1 MQATSNFYMFFG
13 RFHPLFVHL
22 PIGLLAFAIFME
34 VLLLLKPRENYQKI
48 MPLVWLLAALSAI
61 LSAGSGY
68 FLSQGGGYT
77 EETLNL
83 HKIGG
88 FVLASLSTLCCVL
101 HWFPIPFIQKA
112 TKPIRSVLVVAVA
125 VLLVFTGHWGGSL
138 THGSDYLT
146 KFSPL
151 STTAVEIEKKT
162 TPKIVS
168 LDSADIFNQA
178 VMPILQAKCVSCH
191 NSEKQKGELLL
202 TSYQDIL
209 NGGKTGKGIVPGNL
223 STSELYRRITLP
235 KDHKE
240 FMPTDGKTPLNETQ
254 VAILEWW
261 IETGAHKNI
270 MVADLHPNKKMQD
283 VFGDYFQLGRAAI
296 LSYTAEP
303 AAESDISALVKAGF
317 QVYAISETSNLLE
330 IKYTGVTDQKPNLD
344 LLKNVKDQLVW
355 LQLTNCGLTDE
366 DVEVVGQLTN
376 LYKLNLNRNKITDK
390 GINELVGLTK
400 LEYLNVYGTE
410 ITDSSISAMVN
421 LPNLKQLYVWET
433 AVDTNRMA
441 MNPVVKKGLEIVYKL
456 EP

>member
-22 PIGLLAFAIFME
+22 PIGLLAFALFME
-34 VLLLLKPRENYQKI
+34 VLLLIKPRENYQKI

-77 EETLNL
+77 EETLYQ

-88 FVLASLSTLCCVL
+88 IVLASLSTLCCVL
-101 HWFPIPFIQKA
+101 HWFPIPIVQKA

-151 STTAVEIEKKT
+151 STTAVDIEKKT

-330 IKYTGVTDQKPNLD
+330 IKYNGLTDEKPNLD
-344 LLKNVKDQLVW
+344 LLKAVKDQLVW
-355 LQLTNCGLTDE
+355 LQLTNCGLTDD
-366 DVEVVGQLTN
+366 DVEVVGELTN
-376 LYKLNLNRNKITDK
+376 LYKLNLNRNKIGDK
-390 GINELVGLTK
+390 GIQSLMGLSK
-400 LEYLNVYGTE
+400 LEYLNVYGTV
-410 ITDSSISAMVN
+410 ITDSSVSAMVN

>member
-22 PIGLLAFAIFME
+22 PIGLLAFALFME
-34 VLLLLKPRENYQKI
+34 VLLLLKPREAFQKM

-68 FLSQGGGYT
+68 FLSLGGGYT
-77 EETLNL
+77 EETLYQ

-88 FVLASLSTLCCVL
+88 IVLAALSTLCCVL
-101 HWFPIPFIQKA
+101 HWFPIPFIRKA
-112 TKPIRSVLVVAVA
+112 TKPIRSILVVEVA

-151 STTAVEIEKKT
+151 STSPVDIEKKT

-202 TSYQDIL
+202 TTYQDIL
-209 NGGKTGKGIVPGNL
+209 KGGKTGKGIVPGNL

-261 IETGAHKNI
+261 IETGAHKNT

-296 LSYTAEP
+296 LSYSTEP
-303 AAESDISALVKAGF
+303 AAESDISALIKAGF

-330 IKYTGVTDQKPNLD
+330 IKYNGITDQKPNLD

-355 LQLTNCGLTDE
+355 LQLTNCGLTDD
-366 DVEVVGQLTN
+366 DVEVVGELTN
-376 LYKLNLNRNKITDK
+376 LYKLNLNRNKISDK
-390 GINELVGLTK
+390 GIQSLMGLSK
-400 LEYLNVYGTE
+400 LEYLNVYGTV
-410 ITDSSISAMVN
+410 ITDSSVSAMVN

-441 MNPVVKKGLEIVYKL
+441 MHPVVKKGLEIVYKL

>member
-34 VLLLLKPRENYQKI
+34 VLLLLKPRETYQKI

-77 EETLNL
+77 EETLYQ

-88 FVLASLSTLCCVL
+88 IVLAILSTLCCVL
-101 HWFPIPFIQKA
+101 HWFPIPIVQKA

-146 KFSPL
+146 KFSLL
-151 STTAVEIEKKT
+151 STTAVDIKKKT

-178 VMPILQAKCVSCH
+178 VMPILEAKCVSCH

-330 IKYTGVTDQKPNLD
+330 IKYNGLTDEKPNLN
-344 LLKNVKDQLVW
+344 LLKAVKNQLVW

-390 GINELVGLTK
+390 GINELVGLSK
-400 LEYLNVYGTE
+400 LEYLNVYGTV
-410 ITDSSISAMVN
+410 ITDSSVSAMVN

-433 AVDTNRMA
+433 AIDTNRMA

>member
-1 MQATSNFYMFFG
+1 
-13 RFHPLFVHL
+13 
-22 PIGLLAFAIFME
+22 
-34 VLLLLKPRENYQKI
+34 
-48 MPLVWLLAALSAI
+48 
-61 LSAGSGY
+61 
-68 FLSQGGGYT
+68 
-77 EETLNL
+77 
-83 HKIGG
+83 
-88 FVLASLSTLCCVL
+88 L
-101 HWFPIPFIQKA
+101 HWFPIPFIRKA
-112 TKPIRSVLVVAVA
+112 TKPIRSILVVEVA

-151 STTAVEIEKKT
+151 STTAVDIEKKT

-178 VMPILQAKCVSCH
+178 IMPILRAKCVSCH

-209 NGGKTGKGIVPGNL
+209 KGGKTGKGIVPGNL

-296 LSYTAEP
+296 LSYTAKP
-303 AAESDISALVKAGF
+303 AAEGDISALVKAGF

-355 LQLTNCGLTDE
+355 LQLTNCGINDDDLK
-366 DVEVVGQLTN
+366 VVGQLTN

-410 ITDSSISAMVN
+410 ITDSSIAAMVN

>member
-34 VLLLLKPRENYQKI
+34 VLLLLKPRETYQKI

>member
-34 VLLLLKPRENYQKI
+34 VLLLLKPRETYQKI

-101 HWFPIPFIQKA
+101 HCFPIPFIQKA

-296 LSYTAEP
+296 LSYTAKP
-303 AAESDISALVKAGF
+303 AAEGDISALVKAGF

-355 LQLTNCGLTDE
+355 LQLTNCGINDDDLK
-366 DVEVVGQLTN
+366 VVGQLTN

-410 ITDSSISAMVN
+410 ITDSSIAAMVN

>member
-22 PIGLLAFAIFME
+22 PIGLLAFALFME
-34 VLLLLKPRENYQKI
+34 VLLLLKPREAFQKM

-68 FLSQGGGYT
+68 FLSLGGGYT
-77 EETLNL
+77 EETLYQ

-88 FVLASLSTLCCVL
+88 IVLAALSTLCCVL
-101 HWFPIPFIQKA
+101 HWFPIPFIRKA

-151 STTAVEIEKKT
+151 STSPVDIEKKT

-168 LDSADIFNQA
+168 LDSADIFNQS

-209 NGGKTGKGIVPGNL
+209 KGGKTGKGIVPGNL

-330 IKYTGVTDQKPNLD
+330 IKYNGLTDEKPNLD
-344 LLKNVKDQLVW
+344 LLKAVKDQLVW
-355 LQLTNCGLTDE
+355 LQLTNCGLTDD
-366 DVEVVGQLTN
+366 DVEVVGELTN
-376 LYKLNLNRNKITDK
+376 LYKLNLNRNKIGDK
-390 GINELVGLTK
+390 GIQSLMGLSK
-400 LEYLNVYGTE
+400 LEYLNVYGTV
-410 ITDSSISAMVN
+410 ITDSSVSAMVN

>member
-77 EETLNL
+77 EETLYQ
-83 HKIGG
+83 HKVGG
-88 FVLASLSTLCCVL
+88 IVLSLLSTLCCVL

-112 TKPIRSVLVVAVA
+112 TKPIRSVLVVVVA

-296 LSYTAEP
+296 LSYTADP

-366 DVEVVGQLTN
+366 DIEVVGELTN
-376 LYKLNLNRNKITDK
+376 LFKLNLNRNKIGDK
-390 GINELVGLTK
+390 GIQSLRGLSK

>member
-1 MQATSNFYMFFG
+1 
-13 RFHPLFVHL
+13 
-22 PIGLLAFAIFME
+22 
-34 VLLLLKPRENYQKI
+34 
-48 MPLVWLLAALSAI
+48 
-61 LSAGSGY
+61 
-68 FLSQGGGYT
+68 
-77 EETLNL
+77 
-83 HKIGG
+83 
-88 FVLASLSTLCCVL
+88 L
-101 HWFPIPFIQKA
+101 HWFPIPIVQKA

-151 STTAVEIEKKT
+151 STTAVDIEKKT

-330 IKYTGVTDQKPNLD
+330 IKYNGLTDEKPNLN
-344 LLKNVKDQLVW
+344 LLKAIKNQLVW

-366 DVEVVGQLTN
+366 DVEVVGELTN
-376 LYKLNLNRNKITDK
+376 LYKLNLNRNKIGDK
-390 GINELVGLTK
+390 GIQSLMGLSK
-400 LEYLNVYGTE
+400 LEYLNVYGTV
-410 ITDSSISAMVN
+410 ITDSSVSAMVN